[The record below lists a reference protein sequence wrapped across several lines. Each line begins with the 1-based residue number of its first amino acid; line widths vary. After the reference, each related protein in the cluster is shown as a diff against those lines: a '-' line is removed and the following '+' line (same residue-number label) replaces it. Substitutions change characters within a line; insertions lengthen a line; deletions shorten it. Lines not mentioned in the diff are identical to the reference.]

1 MLIQFSATN
10 FLSFRDETVL
20 SLSTNKDNSH
30 SENLLSFKNERILPS
45 VAIYGANAAGK
56 SNLHKALTAAIIM
69 IRNSNNLQVDQPLMV
84 TPFLLDS
91 KSRFDKTKFDFIY
104 TYNDVK
110 YEYGFVLDSN
120 HVWEEYL
127 YEYKSS
133 KPSLI
138 FERSEINKYKF
149 TTKTKS
155 QLSQIVDKN
164 TSNKLFL
171 ATATSWNS
179 DLTRDAYM
187 WFSTMIDTYDSQNL
201 EDLMYTEFDRHQ
213 NNNDSS
219 LNTFMLHLLQK
230 ADINISNFNYESIKR
245 EVNQLPFELPPEL
258 QGLMNPIPSAKKVLE
273 QRRIVTSHQVVENG
287 EKKEYLLNYFDESNG
302 TKRLFTYGP
311 VLKNALEN
319 GRTIII
325 DEIDNALHPAMT
337 KSLIE
342 MFQNP
347 NINKNNAQLIFNTH
361 ELSLLDL
368 NLFRRDQIYFV
379 EKNNKTGVSDLYS
392 LDEFSPRKS
401 ENIQKGYLQGRYGA
415 MPFVNLEDIEW

>member
-1 MLIQFSATN
+1 MLIQFSVTN

-30 SENLLSFKNERILPS
+30 SENLLSYKNERILPS

-56 SNLHKALTAAIIM
+56 SNLQKALTAAIIM
-69 IRNSNNLQVDQPLMV
+69 IHNSNNLQVDQPLMV

-120 HVWEEYL
+120 NVWEEYL

-179 DLTRDAYM
+179 DLTKDAYM
-187 WFSTMIDTYDSQNL
+187 WFATMIDTYDSQNL

-219 LNTFMLHLLQK
+219 LNKFMLHLLQK

-273 QRRIVTSHQVVENG
+273 QRRIITSHQVVENG
-287 EKKEYLLNYFDESNG
+287 EKKEYPLNYFDESNG

-361 ELSLLDL
+361 EISLLDL
-368 NLFRRDQIYFV
+368 NLSI
-379 EKNNKTGVSDLYS
+379 N
-392 LDEFSPRKS
+392 
-401 ENIQKGYLQGRYGA
+401 LQSCG
-415 MPFVNLEDIEW
+415 

>member
-1 MLIQFSATN
+1 MLIQFSVTN

-30 SENLLSFKNERILPS
+30 SENLLSYKNERILPS

-69 IRNSNNLQVDQPLMV
+69 IRNSNNLQVNQPLMV

-120 HVWEEYL
+120 NVWEEYL

-187 WFSTMIDTYDSQNL
+187 WFATMIDTYDSQNL

-245 EVNQLPFELPPEL
+245 EVSQLPFEFPPEL

-287 EKKEYLLNYFDESNG
+287 EKKEYPLNYFDESNG

>member
-1 MLIQFSATN
+1 MLIQFSVTN

-20 SLSTNKDNSH
+20 NLSTNKDNSH

-45 VAIYGANAAGK
+45 VAIYGANSAGK
-56 SNLHKALTAAIIM
+56 SSLHKALTAAIIM
-69 IRNSNNLQVDQPLMV
+69 IRNSNNLQVDQPLMA

-120 HVWEEYL
+120 QVWEEYL

-164 TSNKLFL
+164 TPNKLFL

-187 WFSTMIDTYDSQNL
+187 WFATMIDTYDSQNL

-287 EKKEYLLNYFDESNG
+287 EKKEYPLNYFDESNG

-361 ELSLLDL
+361 EISLLDL